1 MGWAARLA
9 SRWTY
14 PEQRVWFLVAGW
26 AVVLTVL
33 VAVSS
38 ASYSSVILAHT
49 SVEMGPS
56 RTVSFTG
63 TTAMGA
69 LLATGAVNLTMTLTV
84 TNPSSR
90 SLALTSIAY
99 KSWIEDLPMERGLP
113 NLGRTDQVL
122 DNETGTHYFFKAY
135 LGSLSVLPV
144 AIPPGGIGTLTL
156 SFVLTRSSDAARFG
170 VVQNITEYA
179 AQVRGN
185 GTVMPWIHWVQ
196 LVVEVRDLPTPG
208 PDANPFLSSL
218 TRIVLEEGP
227 NLG

>member
-1 MGWAARLA
+1 MGWVGRLA
-9 SRWTY
+9 SRWKY
-14 PEQRVWFLVAGW
+14 PEQRVWFFVAGW
-26 AVVLTVL
+26 AAVLTVL
-33 VAVSS
+33 VVVSS

-49 SVEMGPS
+49 SVELAPS

-63 TTAMGA
+63 TTATGA
-69 LLATGAVNLTMTLTV
+69 LLSSGSVNLTMTLTV

-90 SLALTSIAY
+90 GLALTSFAY

-113 NLGRTDQVL
+113 TLGRTDQVL
-122 DNETGTHYFFKAY
+122 DNETGTHYFFTAY
-135 LGSLSVLPV
+135 LGSLNVLPV
-144 AIPPGGIGTLTL
+144 PIPPKGTGTLTV

-170 VVQNITEYA
+170 AVQNITEYA

-185 GTVMPWIHWVQ
+185 GTIMPWLHWVQ

-208 PDANPFLSSL
+208 PDANVFLSSL
-218 TRIVLEEGP
+218 IRIVLEEGP